1 MAQINFVVRQLIR
14 LVYGASLAPGTFA
27 DALSEYQAA
36 VSLNPSKL
44 IHRVELGRTL
54 LRLGR
59 RPEGFAEL
67 SAAVR
72 LEVEDINAALQKE
85 DAELM
90 LSKLRREFAGAVVPL
105 AWGEGGSSG
114 DGQQPGGAGGAAS
127 SAA

>member
-1 MAQINFVVRQLIR
+1 MAQISFVVRQLIR

-36 VSLNPSKL
+36 VALAPARL
-44 IHRVELGRTL
+44 IHRVELGRVL
-54 LRLGR
+54 LKVGR
-59 RPEGFAEL
+59 RAEGFAEL

-85 DAELM
+85 DAEAM
-90 LSKLRREFAGAVVPL
+90 LSKLRREFGAAVAPL
-105 AWGEGGSSG
+105 QPGWGGSGSG
-114 DGQQPGGAGGAAS
+114 GGQQPGGGAAG